1 MSDLLDEMKYDW
13 YAVLGCNSEST
24 KSFIEKSARK
34 LFLKY
39 HPDKTND
46 PKAPEMFLRVQRAK
60 EILLDDT
67 KRKAIDEAKVLVTKR
82 QDYDNER
89 SKNMDVRRKRMRDDL
104 EAKLD
109 LGKKNLGSLGKNT
122 SCKIGEDRH
131 KDQSANIERLRR
143 EGASL
148 REASMRDAESKEAKR
163 VYDILKEKKAQE
175 KKVELDG
182 GVCQIK
188 IKWKRSRQ
196 SHSDE
201 SLALLFKVF
210 GNVEAVTMV
219 GEKGNSATILFAEE
233 ISATSAVANYA
244 TSTEYRVTVPFKD
257 AIDNKKR
264 AAIFTHV
271 YNNGSNTSAQPY
283 RGAEI
288 FSTSAKDISQ
298 ESELMRQMARAVE
311 REEIIRTLNHEGPSN
326 LSTSTYHSSSSM
338 KQSNDSSHRT
348 SDFPIGDISGPS
360 GVRTGVLAEEII
372 SKCTETVTIPS
383 LANKEADILKRMME
397 AAMLRR
403 KVNIDKNNDV
413 ESISN
418 ITVEVESTCV

>member
-104 EAKLD
+104 EAKLE
-109 LGKKNLGSLGKNT
+109 LGKRSSGAVSKNT
-122 SCKIGEDRH
+122 SSNIGEDRH
-131 KDQSANIERLRR
+131 KDQSAANIDRLRR

-163 VYDILKEKKAQE
+163 VYDNLKEKRAQE

-264 AAIFTHV
+264 AAIFTHI
-271 YNNGSNTSAQPY
+271 YNNESNNSAQPY

-288 FSTSAKDISQ
+288 FSAITKDVSR
-298 ESELMRQMARAVE
+298 ESDLMRQMARAVE
-311 REEIIRTLNHEGPSN
+311 REELIRTLNNEGLSN
-326 LSTSTYHSSSSM
+326 LSTATYHSSSSI
-338 KQSNDSSHRT
+338 KESNSSSHCT
-348 SDFPIGDISGPS
+348 SAFSVDDVPGPS
-360 GVRTGVLAEEII
+360 GVSIGALAEEII
-372 SKCTETVTIPS
+372 SKSTETITIPS
-383 LANKEADILKRMME
+383 LANKEADVLKRMME

-403 KVNIDKNNDV
+403 KANLDKHNVGNV
-413 ESISN
+413 SN
-418 ITVEVESTCV
+418 ITIGTESTCV